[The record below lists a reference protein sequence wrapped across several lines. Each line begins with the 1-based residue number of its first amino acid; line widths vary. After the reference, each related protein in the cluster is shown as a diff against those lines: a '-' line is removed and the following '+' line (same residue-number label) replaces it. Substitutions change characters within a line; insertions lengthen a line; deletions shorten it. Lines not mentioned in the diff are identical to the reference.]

1 MEAQASKFPVPLM
14 VIAAV
19 AIILFSAAGVAAIM
33 GWIPTSIGRPADPV
47 AVSAP
52 PAPQASKVAPHKA
65 VQPVQH
71 MAPPVAMANS
81 APVAQRCNECGTI
94 ESTRE
99 VDVKG
104 QGSLLGVAG
113 GAAVGGLLGSQV
125 GHGSGNKIATVVGAV
140 GGAVAGNE
148 IEKRVKTTKSYEVT
162 VRMSDGSSR
171 VINEGSA
178 PTWRAGDHVKIIDGT
193 IRSN

>member
-33 GWIPTSIGRPADPV
+33 GWIPTSIGHPGDGVALSTPPV
-47 AVSAP
+47 A
-52 PAPQASKVAPHKA
+52 QAKAGAPHKT
-65 VQPVQH
+65 VTH
-71 MAPPVAMANS
+71 MAPPVPMANS
-81 APVAQRCNECGTI
+81 APVAQRCKECGTI

-104 QGSLLGVAG
+104 QGGLLGVAG

-125 GHGSGNKIATVVGAV
+125 GHGSGTKIATVVGAV

-178 PTWRAGDHVKIIDGT
+178 PTWRAGDHVKVIDGA